1 LKCFFVQTIFNFV
14 IQGKEEDENSQHDWI
29 ATSAELTPNRNEM
42 PAVSEDIIMHEGH
55 QGNVLDSKVR
65 K

>member
-1 LKCFFVQTIFNFV
+1 M
-14 IQGKEEDENSQHDWI
+14 IQGQEEDEKSQHDWI
-29 ATSAELTPNRNEM
+29 ATSAELNRNRNEM
-42 PAVSEDIIMHEGH
+42 SAVSEDIIMHEGH